1 MHILSLWKKINIHCC
16 LQLDLR
22 DPDLD
27 CFGVADVMPPWAPAD
42 AVELPWA
49 LIVDEAVLWG
59 LPLVC
64 VITGFS
70 SNLKTNNEHT
80 TTEVLKS

>member
-27 CFGVADVMPPWAPAD
+27 CFGAADVMPP
-42 AVELPWA
+42 
-49 LIVDEAVLWG
+49 
-59 LPLVC
+59 
-64 VITGFS
+64 
-70 SNLKTNNEHT
+70 
-80 TTEVLKS
+80 